1 MTATLAPPAKDGA
14 SSAPPAGRRSRRELG
29 ALAVLLVGTA
39 VLYLWDLGANGY
51 ANSFY
56 AASVQAGTKSWK
68 ALLFASLDAGNV
80 VTVDKPPASMWV
92 MGLSGRIFGF
102 SSWSMLVPEALMGVA
117 SVALVYAAVRRVSG
131 PTAGLLAGAVLALT
145 PVAVVMFRFNNPDAL
160 LVLLMVGAA
169 YAVVRAT
176 EVASTRWL
184 VLAGV
189 LIGFGFLTKMMQAFL
204 VLPAFVLVYLV
215 VAPTGFWRRVRQL
228 LASAVAV
235 VVSAGWFVALVELW
249 PADSRP
255 YIGGSQGNS
264 LLELALG
271 YNGLS
276 RIFGGEGGRGG
287 GAPEL
292 GTLPPLPAGG
302 APELVQF
309 GGPGGGPG
317 GFGGTPGPTRMFSE
331 TSGGQISWL
340 LPAALLL
347 LVLGLWLVRR
357 APRTDRVRASLL
369 LWGGWTVVTM
379 AVFSFA
385 QGIFHDYYTVA
396 LAPGIA
402 GLVGV
407 GGREL
412 WQRRETV
419 LGRVGL
425 AVAVAGTAAWAWVL
439 LGRTPEFLP
448 WLRWVVLALAA
459 IAVVAV
465 LVPRAGRR
473 IAVVGALAAVLAGI
487 TAPAAYAAQTVGTPH
502 TGSIPSAGPQV
513 AGAGFGGMPGGERG
527 GRGDGRAPEGAQDG
541 ATPNGTAPGSGG
553 ATASAQPGGPG
564 GFGGGPGGEDA
575 VADPALIAALQA
587 AGTKWSAAAV
597 GSMEGGPLAL
607 QSDTTVMSI
616 GGFSGSD
623 PAPTLEQFQAYVAAG
638 EVHYFIPGNG
648 PGGGRAATE
657 PGSTAAAA
665 PERAGG
671 GGFGRGGTGEEISTW
686 VAQNFASTS
695 IGGRTVY
702 DLTRPVG

>member
-1 MTATLAPPAKDGA
+1 MTATLAPPVEGGA

-29 ALAVLLVGTA
+29 GLAVLLVGTA

-92 MGLSGRIFGF
+92 MALSGRIFGF

-131 PTAGLLAGAVLALT
+131 PAAGLLAGAVLALT
-145 PVAVVMFRFNNPDAL
+145 PVAVLMFRFNNPDAL
-160 LVLLMVGAA
+160 LVLLMVAAA

-189 LIGFGFLTKMMQAFL
+189 LIGFGFLTKMMQAFV

-215 VAPTGFWRRVRQL
+215 AAPTGFWRRVRQL
-228 LASAVAV
+228 LAGAVAV

-287 GAPEL
+287 APEL

-302 APELVQF
+302 GPELVQF

-340 LPAALLL
+340 LPAALVL

-379 AVFSFA
+379 LVFSFA

-407 GGREL
+407 GGHEL
-412 WQRRETV
+412 WQRRQTV

-425 AVAVAGTAAWAWVL
+425 AVVVAGTAAWAWVL

-448 WLRWVVLALAA
+448 WLRWVVVALAA
-459 IAVVAV
+459 VAVLAV

-473 IAVVGALAAVLAGI
+473 VAVVGALAAVLAGI
-487 TAPAAYAAQTVGTPH
+487 TAPAAYAAQTAGTAH
-502 TGSIPSAGPQV
+502 TGSIPSAGPQI
-513 AGAGFGGMPGGERG
+513 AGGGF
-527 GRGDGRAPEGAQDG
+527 
-541 ATPNGTAPGSGG
+541 
-553 ATASAQPGGPG
+553 GGPG
-564 GFGGGPGGEDA
+564 GRAPGGARNRTAPGGTAPEGEPAAGSRPGGSGAPGGEDA
-575 VADPALIAALQA
+575 VADPALVAALRA

-607 QSDTTVMSI
+607 QSGTTVMSI

-648 PGGGRAATE
+648 PGGGRGGASGPGSATAE
-657 PGSTAAAA
+657 PG
-665 PERAGG
+665 RAGG
-671 GGFGRGGTGEEISTW
+671 GGFGRGGTGEQIATW
-686 VAQNFASTS
+686 VEQNFASTS
-695 IGGRTVY
+695 VGGRTVY